1 MKKQIPILALLICC
15 MIWGS
20 TFVVIKNVSSVIDPY
35 LLSTLRNGIAAI
47 ILFIYLLL
55 SKNKECLK
63 NKKSI
68 REGVVL
74 GFFLAGIYIVQTI
87 GLQFTSSNHSAFIT
101 SSAVIIV
108 PLILVILGRHKITK
122 QQIISISIIVVGIY
136 FLTNTGKTGE
146 YNIGDTITFIG
157 AFICA
162 GHIILSGIYV
172 RKTEFISLVFYQF
185 LFGALISIIAL
196 FINSRGREIQYESGF
211 IREILYLGIVGTF
224 FCFFVTVWAQKYV
237 STIFT
242 MMIFSLEPVF
252 ASISSYI
259 YNGETFTQIE
269 VYGALGI
276 FIGLIIY
283 SIPAKKITDQ
293 WFYTKLAIRENQIN
307 VRLFKK
313 IKI

>member
-20 TFVVIKNVSSVIDPY
+20 TFVVIKNVSTVIDPY

-47 ILFIYLLL
+47 ILFLYILL
-55 SKNKECLK
+55 SKNIECLK

-68 REGVVL
+68 KEGFVL
-74 GFFLAGIYIVQTI
+74 GLFLAGIYIVQTI

-108 PLILVILGRHKITK
+108 PLILVILGRHQITK
-122 QQIISISIIVVGIY
+122 QQILSISIIVIGIY
-136 FLTNTGKTGE
+136 LLTNVGASGE
-146 YNIGDTITFIG
+146 YNIGDVITFIG

-172 RKTEFISLVFYQF
+172 RKTEFLSLVFYQF
-185 LFGALISIIAL
+185 LFGAILSLVAL
-196 FINSRGREIQYESGF
+196 QINSGGKEIQFENGF
-211 IREILYLGIVGTF
+211 LREILYLGIVGTF

-259 YNGETFTQIE
+259 YNGEIFTQIE
-269 VYGALGI
+269 IYGAIGI

-283 SIPAKKITDQ
+283 SIPTKTIT
-293 WFYTKLAIRENQIN
+293 NQ
-307 VRLFKK
+307 
-313 IKI
+313 